1 MFFLFHYEKKKRLK
15 GEASTVKPVGKVYSG
30 HLPVSVWCLPTF
42 PFVKSFLYVD
52 VSFFDSEYET
62 LNQVCVWVMVVTAH
76 VPGEK
81 GMFSVVLLV

>member
-15 GEASTVKPVGKVYSG
+15 GEASTVKPVGKV
-30 HLPVSVWCLPTF
+30 CLPTF